1 MKNITVLIAS
11 LFFSTLFYKQGI
23 GLNLSLFS
31 LLTVIILR
39 LNNKN
44 AFAKRSV
51 ILYSVLYL
59 TTSITVFFYS
69 SQLTII
75 ANCVVFFTLIG
86 SISEH
91 KTSIYVNWLNG
102 VYTSIAGFF
111 HRNFDYNEAEETPK
125 LKQDID
131 LLHWVKIIGIPLT
144 IIIIFI
150 ALYKNGN
157 PVFNDF
163 ISKIDFSYINLQWIL
178 LTVLG
183 YYLFNNIANPVL
195 VDPATS
201 IDLKVENTLLKNDSF
216 SEEELKKE
224 NQLGTI
230 LMVLLNLLI
239 VFYLV
244 TDVTYILELNNLSA
258 AELSNQVHNGVGAL
272 IASIVIAIVVILY
285 FFRGN
290 LNFYRHNKNLKILT
304 YCWIALNIFLVFAIA
319 VKNYQYI
326 NSFGLT
332 YKRIGVNI
340 YLILTSIGLI
350 TAFLKIVKLKNIIYL
365 IRVNFKTA
373 FAILILCSLI
383 NWDNGITNYNLN
395 HAKVLDMDY
404 LINLSNN
411 NTLQLKKYN
420 DKYELSN
427 TNRNKIANK
436 YFEYEQQLKQE
447 NWQEMSYGS
456 FKIETTNPSN

>member
-75 ANCVVFFTLIG
+75 ANCVAFFTLIG
-86 SISEH
+86 SVSEP
-91 KTSIYVNWLNG
+91 KSSIYVNWLNG

-163 ISKIDFSYINLQWIL
+163 ISKIDFSFINLQWIL

-201 IDLKVENTLLKNDSF
+201 IDLKVENTLLKNDNF

-239 VFYLV
+239 IFYLV
-244 TDVTYILELNNLSA
+244 TDVSYI
-258 AELSNQVHNGVGAL
+258 
-272 IASIVIAIVVILY
+272 
-285 FFRGN
+285 FF
-290 LNFYRHNKNLKILT
+290 
-304 YCWIALNIFLVFAIA
+304 C
-319 VKNYQYI
+319 
-326 NSFGLT
+326 NSC
-332 YKRIGVNI
+332 K
-340 YLILTSIGLI
+340 
-350 TAFLKIVKLKNIIYL
+350 KLPI
-365 IRVNFKTA
+365 
-373 FAILILCSLI
+373 
-383 NWDNGITNYNLN
+383 
-395 HAKVLDMDY
+395 H
-404 LINLSNN
+404 
-411 NTLQLKKYN
+411 
-420 DKYELSN
+420 
-427 TNRNKIANK
+427 
-436 YFEYEQQLKQE
+436 
-447 NWQEMSYGS
+447 
-456 FKIETTNPSN
+456 